1 LALCCLFPLV
11 SSGLAL
17 LLGVLFSLALG
28 NPNLPTTSKL
38 SSKFLGYA
46 IIGLGAGMN
55 LELVSQV
62 GLAGIGY
69 TVIGIIST
77 LTIGLFLG
85 RALNTPKATSLL
97 LSVGTAICGGSA
109 IAATAPVIKARPH
122 EVSISLGI
130 VFLLNA
136 LALFIFPSIGH
147 YFNLSE
153 TQFGLWSALAIHD
166 TSSVVGAT
174 MQYGPQA
181 LKIGTTVKLARAIWI
196 IPVAAMIAI
205 LIKEKESTG
214 PKLKAKKPWFIL
226 GFILTAA
233 VVTWVPSLREAGHV
247 VEFGAKRLLVLTLF
261 IIGSNITRETL
272 KSVGIMPLVQ
282 GGSLWIIT
290 ASVTLYSIINGW
302 IQL

>member
-1 LALCCLFPLV
+1 M
-11 SSGLAL
+11 
-17 LLGVLFSLALG
+17 LFSLVLG
-28 NPNLPTTSKL
+28 NPNLSTTSKL

-55 LELVSQV
+55 LEVISQV
-62 GLAGIGY
+62 GIAGVGY
-69 TVIGIIST
+69 TVIGIVST
-77 LTIGLFLG
+77 LAIGYSLG
-85 RALNTPKATSLL
+85 RILKTPSATSLL

-109 IAATAPVIKARPH
+109 IAATAPVIRARPH
-122 EVSISLGI
+122 EVSISIGI

-147 YFNLSE
+147 YYNLTE

-166 TSSVVGAT
+166 TSSVVGST
-174 MQYGPQA
+174 MQYGPLA

-196 IPVAAMIAI
+196 IPVAAMIALFI
-205 LIKEKESTG
+205 NEKESTS
-214 PKLKAKKPWFIL
+214 PQPKAKKPWFIL

-247 VEFGAKRLLVLTLF
+247 IEFGAKRLLVLTLF

-282 GGSLWIIT
+282 GSSLWIIT

-302 IQL
+302 IQI